1 MGDISDQLDLEMEGE
16 EEAESSPRSLTVQL
30 CFAALCSEPGL
41 ELRCCHTLAQAFS
54 LGFPGV
60 KLISQEL
67 ILHESHP
74 ERKQKEAKPEP
85 GQPRH
90 TDSAQTHQAAY
101 TQPALRHGGKKREAQ
116 GALNTF
122 QKLKGKLL
130 LKFCMGIN
138 CSKQYP
144 QGWKFLSGRRQG
156 HCRVVGVS
164 SACFDFPHS

>member
-90 TDSAQTHQAAY
+90 TDSAQTPPSSLHTACPEAWKKEE
-101 TQPALRHGGKKREAQ
+101 GGPGSPEYFSKAQ
-116 GALNTF
+116 RQTAPKILYGD
-122 QKLKGKLL
+122 KL
-130 LKFCMGIN
+130 F
-138 CSKQYP
+138 
-144 QGWKFLSGRRQG
+144 
-156 HCRVVGVS
+156 
-164 SACFDFPHS
+164 